1 MIWMINCRAPV
12 GVALGL
18 GKDGTTSE
26 SYFTTAV
33 VTPRSDRGVGPEEL
47 SDQKASAWGPLQEP
61 RRLLSYKR
69 AL

>member
-1 MIWMINCRAPV
+1 MINCRARV

-18 GKDGTTSE
+18 GEDGTRSE
-26 SYFTTAV
+26 TCFTTAV
-33 VTPRSDRGVGPEEL
+33 LTPRSDRGVGPEEL

-61 RRLLSYKR
+61 RRPLSYKR